1 MVHPW
6 LHLLPWTKGTR
17 TTTTK
22 DSVARRVPKA
32 NQVTT
37 RSLFSMRGWL
47 HLVNLAGRPGT
58 KPGKLLVAIG
68 ALEDLMSRSL
78 VA

>member
-1 MVHPW
+1 M
-6 LHLLPWTKGTR
+6 
-17 TTTTK
+17 
-22 DSVARRVPKA
+22 
-32 NQVTT
+32 
-37 RSLFSMRGWL
+37 
-47 HLVNLAGRPGT
+47 NLAGRPGT